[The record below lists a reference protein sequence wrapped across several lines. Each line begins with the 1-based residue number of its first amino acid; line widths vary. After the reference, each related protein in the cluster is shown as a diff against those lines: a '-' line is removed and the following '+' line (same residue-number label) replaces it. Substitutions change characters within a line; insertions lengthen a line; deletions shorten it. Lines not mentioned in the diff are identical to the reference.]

1 MNYQQTIDFLYNQL
15 PMFSRI
21 GASAISPGLDN
32 TYILC
37 ERLNNPEKKFKS
49 IHIAG
54 TNGKGS
60 TSHMIAAILQE
71 SGYSTGLYTSPHLWD
86 FRERIRVNGKMIEK
100 DAVEEFVEFI
110 MPSVNEIKPSFFELT
125 VAMAFW
131 YFSEKK
137 TDFAVIETGMG
148 GRLDSTNVIQP
159 VLSVITNIGLDH
171 TDKLGNT
178 LEAIA
183 KEKAGIIKLNTPV
196 IIGNTQEETTEVFRS
211 FAKDKNAPVLFADQ
225 IWRNT
230 KYEADN
236 YFLKAEFFNSIQNK
250 TITLATDQKA
260 LYQIKNLPAV
270 LETVE
275 QLREKGFLIPE
286 EKMLNALRQVNKLTG
301 LRGRWETL
309 KLDPKIIADVG
320 HNTDGI
326 TAILKQPEISEAEN
340 LHIVIGMVKDK
351 DISPVLSLLPS
362 NANYYITQAH
372 IPRALPSADLLKMIL
387 EKGLKAS
394 KFENV
399 NEAISAAKQNS
410 TKQDL
415 ILICGSFFLIAEIEL
430 QNL

>member
-21 GASAISPGLDN
+21 GASAITPGLDN

-71 SGYSTGLYTSPHLWD
+71 SGYATGLYTSPQLWD

-100 DAVEEFVEFI
+100 DAVEEFVQFI

-159 VLSVITNIGLDH
+159 VFSVITNIGLDH

-183 KEKAGIIKLNTPV
+183 KEKAGNIKLNTPV
-196 IIGNTQEETTEVFRS
+196 IIGNTQEETAKVFRS

-230 KYEADN
+230 KYEAD
-236 YFLKAEFFNSIQNK
+236 
-250 TITLATDQKA
+250 
-260 LYQIKNLPAV
+260 
-270 LETVE
+270 
-275 QLREKGFLIPE
+275 
-286 EKMLNALRQVNKLTG
+286 
-301 LRGRWETL
+301 
-309 KLDPKIIADVG
+309 
-320 HNTDGI
+320 
-326 TAILKQPEISEAEN
+326 
-340 LHIVIGMVKDK
+340 
-351 DISPVLSLLPS
+351 
-362 NANYYITQAH
+362 
-372 IPRALPSADLLKMIL
+372 
-387 EKGLKAS
+387 
-394 KFENV
+394 
-399 NEAISAAKQNS
+399 
-410 TKQDL
+410 
-415 ILICGSFFLIAEIEL
+415 
-430 QNL
+430 